1 MLIGR
6 ISKDSFIS
14 ILSIITNAIFNKS
27 KEVNEENVNVELKYM
42 KTLQILFINK
52 LLVNEIEQYIFK
64 ILKESVLQNL
74 ILPISS
80 NHVIKHQLVEILEIY
95 CELVIPRNEL
105 FSEIKT
111 NNKSEIILFLLSIG
125 IEKKL
130 LPNEN
135 VDEVIDKISKL
146 EKNNENLKIIEELCI
161 IFVERVYKYIFVYI
175 YE

>member
-42 KTLQILFINK
+42 KTLQILFVNK

-64 ILKESVLQNL
+64 ILKENVLQNL

-125 IEKKL
+125 IEKRL

-146 EKNNENLKIIEELCI
+146 ENNNENLKIIEELCI

>member
-14 ILSIITNAIFNKS
+14 ILSIITNAIFNQS
-27 KEVNEENVNVELKYM
+27 KEVNEDNVNVELKYM

-64 ILKESVLQNL
+64 ILKENVLQNI
-74 ILPISS
+74 ILPITS
-80 NHVIKHQLVEILEIY
+80 NHVIDHQLVEILEIF
-95 CELVIPRNEL
+95 CELIIPKNEI
-105 FSEIKT
+105 FADIKI
-111 NNKSEIILFLLSIG
+111 NNKCEIILFLIATG

-135 VDEVIDKISKL
+135 IDEVIDKISKL
-146 EKNNENLKIIEELCI
+146 ENNNENLKIIEELCI
-161 IFVERVYKYIFVYI
+161 LFAKRV
-175 YE
+175 

>member
-42 KTLQILFINK
+42 KTLQILFVNK

-64 ILKESVLQNL
+64 ILKENVLQNL
-74 ILPISS
+74 IFPISS
-80 NHVIKHQLVEILEIY
+80 NHLIKHQLVEILEIY

-146 EKNNENLKIIEELCI
+146 ENNNENLKIIEELCI
-161 IFVERVYKYIFVYI
+161 IFAERVYKYIFVYI